1 MKRLL
6 TTTAIVL
13 ALGVPVQA
21 QTGGDPVI
29 VYQMETGSDF
39 LASELMGMRVYA
51 TETEVG
57 DDVTIP
63 AGGQDAWDHI
73 GDINNL
79 VITNEGEVGA
89 VILGVGGFL
98 GLGEKDVAIDMGEI
112 RFVPE
117 EDNPEN
123 VFLVVNTTQEALE
136 AATAFDRHGDTAMMD
151 DAETETAETEAE
163 MAATEETP
171 SDTEVEQAEEA
182 SQTEDTAMAASD
194 DAAAT
199 DDTMMAPERDM
210 FVAPRIDRPGYM
222 VADPVD
228 LTSETLTGARVY
240 DVNDEDIG
248 EVSELILTDDG
259 TIENVII
266 DVGGFLGIGEKRV
279 AATYN
284 ELSILRSDDGGSFR
298 VYIDA
303 TQESLDA
310 QPTYEG

>member
-13 ALGVPVQA
+13 ALGAAAHA
-21 QTGGDPVI
+21 QDDAGPII
-29 VYQMETGSDF
+29 VYEMESGSDF

-57 DDVTIP
+57 DDITIP

-73 GDINNL
+73 GEINNL
-79 VITNEGEVGA
+79 VITSDGEVGA

-98 GLGEKDVAIDMGEI
+98 GIGEKDVAIDMNAI

-123 VFLVVNTTQEALE
+123 MFLVVNTTEAALE
-136 AATAFDRHGDTAMMD
+136 AATAFERHGDTAMMED
-151 DAETETAETEAE
+151 TETESA
-163 MAATEETP
+163 
-171 SDTEVEQAEEA
+171 
-182 SQTEDTAMAASD
+182 QTEDTAMAASD
-194 DAAAT
+194 DAMAT
-199 DDTMMAPERDM
+199 DDTMIAPDRDM
-210 FVAPRIDRPGYM
+210 FVAPRIDRPGYA

-240 DVNDEDIG
+240 GVNDEDIG

-279 AATYN
+279 AVTYD

-298 VYIDA
+298 VYIDG
-303 TQESLDA
+303 TQESLEA
-310 QPTYEG
+310 QPTYQG